1 MTTGPGCSAFLR
13 IRSATSGN
21 YEESSF
27 SPSKGV
33 PALMRSTVRIAGKAI
48 EKSVV
53 TEYATKTIRT
63 DTITAEGESF
73 TRKVQWKYLHDIEVH
88 AEYHPGVRMLTIC
101 KGGKKVAAFETT
113 GSYTTAGFRTVTK
126 ALDGYP
132 KSFIINGNKSISEQ
146 TTFSPVQIL
155 SGGMYGPTSPPAGT
169 SVVTST
175 PNNDGSITVTQT
187 ATSAEGQYVNTVT
200 IGSDSLVSSQQIDT
214 STTTTEGGVTTSE
227 GTHIETDGTGNGSYS
242 ESQAGTTPSGG
253 FWVNSST
260 TDTTNGTS
268 QSRQLITSH
277 HDNKLGRKLQYD
289 NDHDRRKW
297 KYKYHLPRLQQRRHP
312 KGPPNNIRQRA
323 RPPHLSH
330 RQQRIPI
337 RRRQRLQHQLLR
349 RAQPRRQRRRPE
361 PHGPEPHRARR
372 QRAVGVAGRDGP
384 VPGRQRGRDPDRQQG
399 RPAAL
404 RSDRVG
410 HQQRRDGRW
419 VPGGHGDRDRPRAV
433 CAAPRPR
440 PRLEPARHGCG
451 AGGELGAGGGERGGC
466 CGGEGGGGLEGRVE
480 EGREAAGSWGG
491 GQGGGLVL
499 DCISSSDVDF
509 VLFACLL

>member
-1 MTTGPGCSAFLR
+1 MSKLTGHLLRSKDGQAQVIAKGKSLEWLMTTGPGCSAFLR

-33 PALMRSTVRIAGKAI
+33 PALTRSTVRIAGKAI

-268 QSRQLITSH
+268 QSSSYVNDGQGNGLQVTTTTNSDGSYNTTTTTTDANGNTNTTSQ
-277 HDNKLGRKLQYD
+277 DFNKDGT
-289 NDHDRRKW
+289 
-297 KYKYHLPRLQQRRHP
+297 P
-312 KGPPNNIRQRA
+312 KGPPTTSDNEQDPPTTPTASNEYPSDDGSDYNTSSSGGPSLAGKGAGPSLTGPVDNI
-323 RPPHLSH
+323 LSGW
-330 RQQRIPI
+330 QAGMDPFLGGNAAVIPI
-337 RRRQRLQHQLLR
+337 VNKGDPPPYEAIASAIGSDETGGAFQ
-349 RAQPRRQRRRPE
+349 
-361 PHGPEPHRARR
+361 
-372 QRAVGVAGRDGP
+372 AVTATAIDLAP
-384 VPGRQRGRDPDRQQG
+384 FAPLPARDPD
-399 RPAAL
+399 L
-404 RSDRVG
+404 N
-410 HQQRRDGRW
+410 
-419 VPGGHGDRDRPRAV
+419 PRAMV
-433 CAAPRPR
+433 AVLAASS
-440 PRLEPARHGCG
+440 G
-451 AGGELGAGGGERGGC
+451 LGAGSGA
-466 CGGEGGGGLEGRVE
+466 VV
-480 EGREAAGSWGG
+480 AAGRAAA
-491 GQGGGLVL
+491 GLKAV
-499 DCISSSDVDF
+499 
-509 VLFACLL
+509 